1 MTVEYQATEALVH
14 DLRKAVAGEV
24 RFDRLSVQLY
34 STDASDFRK
43 IPVGVIIPRHG
54 DDVQAAV
61 EIAARHRVPVI
72 PRGGGSSLSGQTVGT
87 GLIMD
92 LSKYQNHL
100 LQVNAEEKWVVV
112 EAGVVLD
119 VLNAALAPHGLM
131 VGPDPSSSAVATM
144 GGMAGNNS
152 TGSHSIVHGM
162 MADHVREMEVVL
174 SDGSKAFLNSKS
186 SRELEALMTRGT
198 LEGKVYRQVS
208 TLLADYADDIRT
220 GYPRTWRNVAGY
232 GLNRLLRD
240 HEKDQGF
247 NLASLVVGSEGTLA
261 AITRIKLGVID
272 RPAKTR
278 LDVFHFN
285 DVQTALEQV
294 PLVLEHGVSSA
305 ELMTYPTLK
314 LAHDHAMIGR
324 QLRQFVQGLPGAV
337 LIVEF
342 AGDSDAQL
350 ADRAQKLETRLR
362 RQGYC
367 QPVVHCTTSARVANV
382 WGVRKSVFGLTL
394 SKPGDDKPLWIID
407 DATVPVDELV
417 GYTRDVIE
425 AGRRFGIEINFD
437 AHASAGCLHMGLG
450 LNLKT
455 RQGLQHLE
463 LLIKEIMTIAI
474 AHGGTT
480 TGEHGEG
487 LARSYF
493 NKQLY
498 GERLHEAFRQVK
510 EAFDPGNLMNPN
522 KVVDAVEPWST
533 RWLKYHPGYRTPYAP
548 KRTHFDY
555 SYYGGYAGLVEMCNG
570 QGICR
575 GQVAGTMCPS
585 YRVTRDEKD
594 TTRGRANALR
604 AAMTGQFGPDG
615 LTSAKAYNALEL
627 CLECKACR
635 NECSTRV
642 DMAKLKYEFLSI
654 YQQRH
659 GVPLRSLMFGHMARA
674 GQAASLFPSLANR
687 LYQSK
692 ALRNLLDRTVRI
704 DKRRQLPPVAPKT
717 FRQWFRHMHK
727 PAVPSRGRVV
737 LWDDCHI
744 RFHQPQLGRA
754 AVKILEALGYEVI
767 CLEKRRCCGRPMI
780 SKGLLKKAAQNARY
794 NIGRLVPYA
803 REGISIIGVEPS
815 CIACFRDEYPDLVR
829 GDDARRVAGQS
840 FFFEE
845 FVTRPEDKERLQA
858 LLGGPGGEQ
867 KILAHTHC
875 YQKALG
881 TSDQVLEMLRLLPG
895 ADVEQ
900 IDCGCCGMA
909 GSFGYEK
916 EHYELSMAIGEQ
928 ALFPAVRAASPG
940 ALIAAAGTSCRE
952 QIKDG
957 TRRRALHPIEIIAR
971 TINSS
976 GE

>member
-14 DLRKAVAGEV
+14 DLRKAVTGEV

-43 IPVGVIIPRHG
+43 IPVGVVIPRHV

-61 EIAARHRVPVI
+61 EIAGRHNVPII

-92 LSKYQNHL
+92 LSKYQNNL
-100 LQVNAEEKWVVV
+100 LQVNAEEKWVLV

-119 VLNAALAPHGLM
+119 VLNAALAPLGLM

-174 SDGSKAFLNSKS
+174 SDGSQAFLNLKS
-186 SRELEALMTRGT
+186 SREIEALIAKET
-198 LEGKVYRQVS
+198 LEGNIYRRLS

-232 GLNRLLRD
+232 GLDRLLRD

-272 RPAKTR
+272 RPARTR
-278 LDVFHFN
+278 LEVFHFN

-294 PLVLEHGVSSA
+294 PMVLEHGVSSA

-314 LAHDHAMIGR
+314 LADDHAVIGR
-324 QLRQFVQGLPGAV
+324 QLRQFVQGLPGGV

-342 AGDSDAQL
+342 AGDSEAQL
-350 ADRAQKLETRLR
+350 ADRAEKLETRLR
-362 RQGYC
+362 RQGYSE
-367 QPVVHCTTSARVANV
+367 PVVHCTTPAQVANV

-455 RQGLQHLE
+455 RQGLQYLE
-463 LLIKEIMTIAI
+463 LLTKEIMTIAI
-474 AHGGTT
+474 SHGGTT
-480 TGEHGEG
+480 TGEYGEG

-498 GERLHEAFRQVK
+498 GERLHQAFRQVK
-510 EAFDPGNLMNPN
+510 AAFDPGSLMNPD
-522 KVVDAVEPWST
+522 KVVDAVEPWNT

-555 SYYGGYAGLVEMCNG
+555 AYYGGYAGLVEMCNG

-615 LTSAKAYNALEL
+615 LTSAEVYNALEL

-654 YQQRH
+654 YQDRH
-659 GVPLRSLMFGHMARA
+659 GVPLRSLMFGHMAQA
-674 GQAASLFPSLANR
+674 GQAASLFPALANR

-692 ALRNLLDRTVRI
+692 ALRNLLDRTVKI

-717 FRQWFRHMHK
+717 FQHWFRHVHK
-727 PAVPSRGRVV
+727 PTVPTRGRVV

-744 RFHQPQLGRA
+744 SFHQPQLGRA
-754 AVKILEALGYEVI
+754 AVKILEALGYEVV

-780 SKGLLKKAAQNARY
+780 SKGLLKKVAKNARF
-794 NIGRLVPYA
+794 NIGQLAPYA
-803 REGISIIGVEPS
+803 REGIPIIGVEPG

-829 GDDARRVAGQS
+829 GEDVRRVAGQS

-845 FVTRPEDKERLQA
+845 FVTRPECKERLQA
-858 LLGGPGGEQ
+858 LLSGPGGEQ

-875 YQKALG
+875 YQKAMG
-881 TSDQVLEMLRLLPG
+881 TSDRVLEMLRLLPG

-928 ALFPAVRAASPG
+928 ALFPAIRAAS
-940 ALIAAAGTSCRE
+940 ANTRIAAAGTSCRE

-957 TRRRALHPIEIIAR
+957 TQRRARHPIEILADALIKK
-971 TINSS
+971 
-976 GE
+976 